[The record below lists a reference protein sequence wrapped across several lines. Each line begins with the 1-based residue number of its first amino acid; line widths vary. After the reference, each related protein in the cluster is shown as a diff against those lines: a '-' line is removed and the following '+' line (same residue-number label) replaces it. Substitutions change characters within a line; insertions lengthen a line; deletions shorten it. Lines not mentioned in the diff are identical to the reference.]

1 MKRTLRIALT
11 LALALAVSTASAF
24 ASVVDASFNKIN
36 IEVNGVQTAV
46 EGESFVRTTGDV
58 PYSILYKGTTYLPL
72 AKVCEFVGKAVRWD
86 GNTRTIYISNPETP
100 MEAPA
105 ASTAEPAAFQ
115 DVSIDCVFD
124 SLTIVVSGQTFAR
137 PGDSYD
143 RGGGLSVPYSLL
155 YRGTTYLPLAAVCQ
169 LVGKNVSWDGGTYTA
184 YVRDRPALPVYAGT
198 DVPDLGELCGLGK
211 VEESGEDDLMVY
223 NYYNYTGTPKEGSEA
238 SDLQLYTAYLF
249 DAGFTFSKE
258 DSKQLI
264 GREDTTLYAYRNEA
278 TGRVVV
284 LGLVQVPG
292 LSEAV
297 ISYTK

>member
-115 DVSIDCVFD
+115 DV
-124 SLTIVVSGQTFAR
+124 
-137 PGDSYD
+137 
-143 RGGGLSVPYSLL
+143 
-155 YRGTTYLPLAAVCQ
+155 
-169 LVGKNVSWDGGTYTA
+169 
-184 YVRDRPALPVYAGT
+184 
-198 DVPDLGELCGLGK
+198 
-211 VEESGEDDLMVY
+211 
-223 NYYNYTGTPKEGSEA
+223 
-238 SDLQLYTAYLF
+238 
-249 DAGFTFSKE
+249 
-258 DSKQLI
+258 
-264 GREDTTLYAYRNEA
+264 
-278 TGRVVV
+278 
-284 LGLVQVPG
+284 
-292 LSEAV
+292 
-297 ISYTK
+297 

>member
-72 AKVCEFVGKAVRWD
+72 A
-86 GNTRTIYISNPETP
+86 
-100 MEAPA
+100 
-105 ASTAEPAAFQ
+105 
-115 DVSIDCVFD
+115 
-124 SLTIVVSGQTFAR
+124 
-137 PGDSYD
+137 
-143 RGGGLSVPYSLL
+143 
-155 YRGTTYLPLAAVCQ
+155 AVCQ

-184 YVRDRPALPVYAGT
+184 FVRNRPEIAVYEGT

-211 VEESGEDDLMVY
+211 AEESGEDDLMVY
-223 NYYNYTGTPKEGSEA
+223 NYYDYTGTPKEGSEA